1 MKQLSPMMQ
10 SSGLSLIVLSLAS
23 MIAASTSSG
32 LALLIGMSSW
42 LVLLISSAFICL
54 LRPWLRKETSLE
66 HGDSTLTLCF
76 IALLVASVVTLV
88 NFVIQVER
96 YEAMTLAGIWLPLIV
111 SNGLIYMH
119 LVSAWDASGKVLM
132 RSAWVRG
139 AQFTVVMLLLA
150 LVRELLGTGSILT
163 NLHVLFPSFSATG
176 IEVVDNFPRLKLF
189 GFPTGGLL
197 VLGLGLAF
205 IQWLRLSRPVVAKT
219 VLPAEEK
226 RVRVTGRIS

>member
-1 MKQLSPMMQ
+1 MKRLSPMMQ
-10 SSGLSLIVLSLAS
+10 PSGLSLIVLSLAS
-23 MIAASTSSG
+23 LIAASTSSG

-42 LVLLISSAFICL
+42 LVLLISSAVICL
-54 LRPWLRKETSLE
+54 LRPWLRKEASLARA
-66 HGDSTLTLCF
+66 DSTLTLCF
-76 IALLVASVVTLV
+76 IALLVASVVSLLSL
-88 NFVIQVER
+88 VIQVSR
-96 YEAMTLAGIWLPLIV
+96 YEAMTLAGIWLPLIA

-119 LVSAWDASGKVLM
+119 LVSEWDASGKVLM

-139 AQFTVVMLLLA
+139 AQFTVILLLLA

-163 NLHVLFPSFSATG
+163 NLHVFFSSMSATG
-176 IEVVDNFPRLKLF
+176 VEVIDNYPRLKLF

-205 IQWLRLSRPVVAKT
+205 IQWLRLRRPEVAKT
-219 VLPAEEK
+219 VLPSEEK